1 MFFFIFFSIM
11 FYQRILNIVSCTSS
25 SHVWMWELDYT
36 ESWAPKNW
44 CFRTVVLK
52 KTLECPLDF
61 WKSSQSILKEISP
74 ECSLEELMLKLKR
87 QYFGHLMWRADSF
100 EKTLMLAKI
109 EGKKRR
115 GWQTM
120 RRLDD
125 ITNSMDMSL
134 SKVRFSEEQ
143 GRLACCGP
151 WGHKESDT
159 TKRLNW
165 TQLKFTFWCC

>member
-1 MFFFIFFSIM
+1 
-11 FYQRILNIVSCTSS
+11 
-25 SHVWMWELDYT
+25 MWELDYT

-115 GWQTM
+115 GWQ
-120 RRLDD
+120 RIRWLDGIINWMD
-125 ITNSMDMSL
+125 IVWASSVSWWWTGKPGVLQSMGSQTVTHDWAT
-134 SKVRFSEEQ
+134 E
-143 GRLACCGP
+143 
-151 WGHKESDT
+151 
-159 TKRLNW
+159 LNW
-165 TQLKFTFWCC
+165 TWTFFSLLQQPQY